1 MELSSAE
8 AVSCFSEGKLASPN
22 PCPSSWSEGQ
32 SGEGSEKSMY
42 QAVRTCFQ
50 GRLFS
55 LLGSVIRNLNYLP
68 RKAIFAYAGHLLLT

>member
-8 AVSCFSEGKLASPN
+8 AVSCFTEGKQASLH
-22 PCPSSWSEGQ
+22 PSPSNWSKGQ

-55 LLGSVIRNLNYLP
+55 LLGSVIRNLNCLP
-68 RKAIFAYAGHLLLT
+68 RKAIFAYAEHFLLT

>member
-8 AVSCFSEGKLASPN
+8 AVSCFTEGKQASLH
-22 PCPSSWSEGQ
+22 PSPSNWSKGQ

-50 GRLFS
+50 GRL
-55 LLGSVIRNLNYLP
+55 IRNLNCLP
-68 RKAIFAYAGHLLLT
+68 RKAIFAYAEHLLLT